1 MTITQISVYL
11 ENTRGALRT
20 LTKTLADAEIDLL
33 ALSVADTESFGIVRI
48 VVRERDFETA
58 LNALRE
64 NGFMAKKNHVFCVS
78 VPNRPAGL
86 DSVLAVIDE
95 MGISVEY
102 MYSFNYNIDG
112 CALMILRLT
121 SPKEEREA
129 LAAQLT
135 DKGVR
140 LIGQEQVNAL

>member
-11 ENTRGALRT
+11 ENARGALRA
-20 LTKTLADAEIDLL
+20 LTKTLADAGIDLL

-48 VVRERDFETA
+48 VVREKDFETA
-58 LNALRE
+58 MNTLRE
-64 NGFMAKKNHVFCVS
+64 NGFMAKKNHVFCVA

-95 MGISVEY
+95 LGVSVEY
-102 MYSFNYNIDG
+102 MYSFNYNIEG
-112 CALMILRLT
+112 SALMILRLST
-121 SPKEEREA
+121 SDREA

-135 DKGVR
+135 EKGVR
-140 LIGQEQVNAL
+140 LIGQESVNVL

>member
-11 ENTRGALRT
+11 ENARGALRA
-20 LTKTLADAEIDLL
+20 LTKTLADAGIDLL

-48 VVRERDFETA
+48 VVREKDFETA
-58 LNALRE
+58 MNTLRE
-64 NGFMAKKNHVFCVS
+64 NGFMAKKNHVFCVA

-95 MGISVEY
+95 LGVSVEY
-102 MYSFNYNIDG
+102 MYSFNYNIEG
-112 CALMILRLT
+112 SALMILRLST
-121 SPKEEREA
+121 SDREA

-135 DKGVR
+135 EKGVR
-140 LIGQEQVNAL
+140 LIGQGSVNVL